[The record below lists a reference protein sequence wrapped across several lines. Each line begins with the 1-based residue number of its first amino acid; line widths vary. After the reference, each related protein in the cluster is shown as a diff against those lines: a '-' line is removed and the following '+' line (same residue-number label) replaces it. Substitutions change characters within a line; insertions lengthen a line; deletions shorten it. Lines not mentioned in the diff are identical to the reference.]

1 MTILV
6 LDDAESFV
14 NLIVERLKRAGI
26 SAIGSTSAKDF
37 VQRARADEF
46 RKVKVMFFDMNLE
59 KRPDGT
65 ITTAVDLMPVA
76 RTYTPSAKILI
87 FTHGDISVEDCIRC
101 VQLGAL
107 GLIPKFTE
115 PEQLL
120 IAARVYGDLG
130 DPHRAREETIRELR
144 LRLEEADEQK
154 KGQLFEML
162 VANILS
168 SVDGMTLVGN
178 NLNKPLGEIDLIF
191 ENAVDLPFWREL
203 GSFHIIVECKN
214 RKAPPETSDF
224 SVFMT
229 KVQAKNGCRVGI
241 MVSWVRASSGF
252 RILQQTHPADTK
264 MLTLH
269 RGELDELI
277 EAPWSERKDRL
288 TAIFQRQL

>member
-1 MTILV
+1 MQILV
-6 LDDAESFV
+6 VDDEDYFV
-14 NLIVERLKRAGI
+14 RTTLQLLKQAGLA
-26 SAIGSTSAKDF
+26 AIGCTSPDDF
-37 VQRARADEF
+37 TRRARSGEF
-46 RKVKVMFFDMNLE
+46 RNVSLMLFDMKLGE
-59 KRPDGT
+59 RDDGSL
-65 ITTAVDLMPVA
+65 ITAVDLMPVA

-87 FTHGDISVEDCIRC
+87 FTHGDISVEGCIRC

-107 GLIPKFTE
+107 GLIPKFKE

-144 LRLEEADEQK
+144 LRLNDEDEGS

-178 NLNKPLGEIDLIF
+178 NLNKPVGEIDLIF
-191 ENAVDLPFWREL
+191 ENTVDLPFWREL

-214 RKAPPETSDF
+214 RKDPPETSDF

-252 RILQQTHPADTK
+252 RILQQTHPPDAK

-269 RGELDELI
+269 REELDELI
-277 EAPWSERKDRL
+277 EAPWAERKDRL

>member
-1 MTILV
+1 MQILV
-6 LDDAESFV
+6 VDDEESFV
-14 NLIVERLKRAGI
+14 RTTVQLLKRAGLA
-26 SAIGSTSAKDF
+26 AIGCTSPDEF
-37 VQRARADEF
+37 TRRARSGEF
-46 RKVKVMFFDMNLE
+46 RNVSLMLFDMKLGE
-59 KRPDGT
+59 REDLSP
-65 ITTAVDLMPVA
+65 ITAVDLMPVA

-107 GLIPKFTE
+107 GLIPKFKE

-144 LRLEEADEQK
+144 LRLDDKDEAN

-178 NLNKPLGEIDLIF
+178 NLNKPVGE
-191 ENAVDLPFWREL
+191 
-203 GSFHIIVECKN
+203 IIVECKN
-214 RKAPPETSDF
+214 RKEPPETSDF
-224 SVFMT
+224 SVFMA

-241 MVSWVRASSGF
+241 MVSWLRASSGF
-252 RILQQTHPADTK
+252 RILQQTHPPDAK

-269 RGELDELI
+269 REELDELI
-277 EAPWSERKDRL
+277 EASWAERTNLL